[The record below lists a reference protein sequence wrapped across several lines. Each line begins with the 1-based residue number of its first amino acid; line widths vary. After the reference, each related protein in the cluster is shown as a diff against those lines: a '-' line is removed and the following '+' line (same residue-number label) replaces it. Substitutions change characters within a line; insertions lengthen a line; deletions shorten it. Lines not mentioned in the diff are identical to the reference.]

1 MHIFQRNKSLYT
13 RFNSLSVFER
23 GVLSSWEG
31 FQTSTDPN
39 LSQPLNLGQIADVLS
54 IRVKE

>member
-13 RFNSLSVFER
+13 GFNSFFEQ

-31 FQTSTDPN
+31 FQTSTDSN